1 MNKKI
6 AFLSTMAFLVTS
18 TPAMAQNHEIQ
29 EIENLV
35 VIAATI
41 YSTAMAVVVSVS
53 GGMVLSSIISRDNHW
68 KYWKYWKTRVGSL
81 AAISA
86 TGAGVPIIIGK
97 LTDKYILLG
106 LISIGWH
113 CILLILMAVA
123 TSQLFAIREKG

>member
-68 KYWKYWKTRVGSL
+68 KYWKTRVGSL